1 MMLYEQHKITEAFRL
16 YSSLAV
22 RGYVEKEEMR
32 LYLVDDEVRG
42 LVDHFAHEVDCT
54 VITAGDRLYLVPKVM
69 SSPHHV
75 TNDTLKRLYFP
86 SKYTNADI
94 YLVYVAII
102 VLLGEFYDS
111 YQTTEPTRDFLPL
124 RDWLESLSER
134 ILALKN
140 LDLEELEKA
149 EREYRYNWRL
159 VVEKWD
165 ALDDLRETARTQD
178 GRTNSRLA
186 FLNVVRR
193 FLEAQDLVQDLGED
207 ELALTEKSRAIV
219 QRYYMEIEYNRGL
232 LEFMYQLGKT
242 EEA

>member
-1 MMLYEQHKITEAFRL
+1 MLYEQKKITDAFRL

-22 RGYVEKEEMR
+22 KGHGDKEEMR
-32 LYLVDDEVRG
+32 LYLADDGVRG

-54 VITAGDRLYLVPKVM
+54 VIMAGDRLYLIPLVM
-69 SSPHHV
+69 SSSFHV

-86 SKYTNADI
+86 SKYANADI

-124 RDWLESLSER
+124 SDWLGSLSER
-134 ILALKN
+134 ILALKS
-140 LDLEELEKA
+140 LDSAELEKTG
-149 EREYRYNWRL
+149 REQRYNWRL

-186 FLNVVRR
+186 FLNVVKR
-193 FLEAQDLVQDLGED
+193 FLEAQDLIKDLGED
-207 ELALTEKSRAIV
+207 ELALTEKSRAII
-219 QRYYMEIEYNRGL
+219 QRYYMEVEYNRGL
-232 LEFMYQLGKT
+232 LEFIYQLGT
-242 EEA
+242 AEEG

>member
-1 MMLYEQHKITEAFRL
+1 MFFEQQKVTAAFQL

-22 RGYVEKEEMR
+22 NGYGDKEEMR
-32 LYLVDDEVRG
+32 LYLADDEIRG

-54 VITAGDRLYLVPKVM
+54 VIMAGDRLYLIPLVM
-69 SSPHHV
+69 SSPFHV
-75 TNDTLKRLYFP
+75 SNDTLKRLYFP

-111 YQTTEPTRDFLPL
+111 YQTTEPTRDFLSL
-124 RDWLESLSER
+124 GDWLSSLSER

-140 LDLEELEKA
+140 FDPEELEKIG
-149 EREYRYNWRL
+149 RDQRYNWRL

-165 ALDDLRETARTQD
+165 ALDDLRETARIQD

-186 FLNVVRR
+186 FLNVVKR
-193 FLEAQDLVQDLGED
+193 FLEVQDLIKDLGED
-207 ELALTEKSRAIV
+207 EVALTEKSRAII
-219 QRYYMEIEYNRGL
+219 QRYYMEVEYNRGI
-232 LEFMYQLGKT
+232 LEFIYQLGT
-242 EEA
+242 AEEG